1 MRFTKDNV
9 LRQVQFM
16 VTKENLYRSIARMDE
31 QPLLNDIQQEYLT
44 WLKEEWAKDYK
55 FLNQFIEMISK
66 KSKFLVVAKLSNS
79 ELAEV
84 WALFLNWVHD
94 ND

>member
-31 QPLLNDIQQEYLT
+31 KPLLNDIQQEYLT

-55 FLNQFIEMISK
+55 FLNQFIETISK
-66 KSKFLVVAKLSNS
+66 KSNFFVVAKLSNN

-84 WALFLNWVHD
+84 WILFLNWVHD

>member
-9 LRQVQFM
+9 LRQVQYM

-31 QPLLNDIQQEYLT
+31 QPLLNDKQQEYLT
-44 WLKEEWAKDYK
+44 WLKEEWVKDYK
-55 FLNQFIEMISK
+55 FLNHFIESISK
-66 KSKFLVVAKLSNS
+66 KSKFFVVARLSNT

-84 WALFLNWVHD
+84 WTLFLNWVHGD
-94 ND
+94 D